1 MNKNISCNSKPTVKL
16 SKAMDAWTKV
26 MEDLGVDE
34 LFGKLPCTHPEWI
47 AHMRRRLEEQALL
60 RDIRI
65 SKLKRLKAEE
75 LERPLRQ
82 PRTTILDSQNPSL
95 PPSSSTTTTERT
107 PSFSSFPSSDTA
119 TLIELEED
127 GENPDQENQSLNVKG
142 IYDDLFPS
150 YQ

>member
-1 MNKNISCNSKPTVKL
+1 
-16 SKAMDAWTKV
+16 
-26 MEDLGVDE
+26 MEDLGADE

-60 RDIRI
+60 QDIRI
-65 SKLKRLKAEE
+65 SKLKCLQAEE

-95 PPSSSTTTTERT
+95 PPSSSTTITERAPGFSSL
-107 PSFSSFPSSDTA
+107 PSFVTA

-127 GENPDQENQSLNVKG
+127 GENPDQENRSLNVQR

>member
-1 MNKNISCNSKPTVKL
+1 
-16 SKAMDAWTKV
+16 
-26 MEDLGVDE
+26 MEDLGADE

-65 SKLKRLKAEE
+65 SKLKRLQAEE
-75 LERPLRQ
+75 LEHPLRQ

-95 PPSSSTTTTERT
+95 PPSSSTTIIERA
-107 PSFSSFPSSDTA
+107 PGFSSLPSSVTA

-127 GENPDQENQSLNVKG
+127 GENPDQENRSLNVQG

-150 YQ
+150 Y